1 PSHGIHRAF
10 TQLET
15 LCPLLIH
22 RRARP
27 RAAGRR
33 LSVPLMTVMPPP
45 EDSTAHHGPIPL
57 AGRRKAWVLPGGRP
71 WCWAQ
76 WRGGGGCAGGR
87 GGGGAEG
94 GGGVGERPREGAR
107 RGPGGGAAAGGRAD
121 LAAEGPAE
129 LGQFPVGQELAQQ
142 RQGVGFFVGEVAGQL
157 GAQPDQ
163 QRVQPPRAG

>member
-71 WCWAQ
+71 WCWSQ
-76 WRGGGGCAGGR
+76 WRGGGGVAGAPGGGGGEGGGGGR
-87 GGGGAEG
+87 PGPGLGAGGGGGA
-94 GGGVGERPREGAR
+94 
-107 RGPGGGAAAGGRAD
+107 GGGA
-121 LAAEGPAE
+121 PA
-129 LGQFPVGQELAQQ
+129 
-142 RQGVGFFVGEVAGQL
+142 
-157 GAQPDQ
+157 
-163 QRVQPPRAG
+163 